1 MHIQHF
7 VVYLT
12 QETKQK
18 QNVMEI
24 ITKKDTFKIFELT
37 DTNQF
42 AVLTMDA
49 DFYRA
54 SAYAVFPTRRDAF
67 KAVTKYIKSIN

>member
-1 MHIQHF
+1 
-7 VVYLT
+7 
-12 QETKQK
+12 
-18 QNVMEI
+18 MEI

-54 SAYAVFPTRRDAF
+54 IAYAVFPTRRDAF